1 MQRPSTECS
10 TEEIR
15 RFADRLGHG
24 VAGSELDRIAELVDS
39 ELDSYMTLTGE
50 RPPRS
55 PSDHPQDVT
64 IDPGAEADPYNA
76 FLATFTLDGA
86 ETGPLDGLD
95 VALKDNT
102 AVAGVPTTCGSRV
115 FETAV
120 PSEHATV
127 VDRLR
132 TAGGRIVGKTNMDE
146 MAYGPTSETSQ
157 FGPVRNPVD
166 REHVA
171 GGSSSGSAA
180 AVAAGEVDVALGTD
194 TGGSVRIPSSLCG
207 IVGVK
212 PSYGAVSRSGIVDAA
227 PSMDHVGS
235 IAPDVATAARVLD
248 AVVGSDPRD
257 PASAAADRLG
267 ATTDAVDDPPA
278 LETCSFGLP
287 SELFA
292 DHVDEGVEARVRA
305 VVDELTDAGATV
317 ETVSLP
323 TVPALETVWK
333 AIVNTELAAMFLAS
347 GAPVARRR
355 SVDTAWYDAAAD
367 AVAARGHAFGETV
380 RAMTIAGTWILDR
393 GNGRQYTRALEIRE
407 RFTAELDRALEGHD
421 ALLSPTTPAT
431 APTVS
436 ADSDARRVPLAYNT
450 RPADLAHVP
459 AVSLPAGRV
468 DGLPIGLQ
476 LYGQRYEDAA
486 LLGVAR
492 AIERRV

>member
-1 MQRPSTECS
+1 MDAPSTACDPEAV
-10 TEEIR
+10 R
-15 RFADRLGHG
+15 RLANRLGHG
-24 VAGSELDRIAELVDS
+24 VSDGELDRIAALVDS
-39 ELDSYMTLTGE
+39 EVTSYATLMEE
-50 RPPRS
+50 RPARS
-55 PSDHPQDVT
+55 RPDHPRDVT
-64 IDPGAEADPYNA
+64 IDPGSEADPHNA
-76 FLATFTLDGA
+76 FLATFALDGA
-86 ETGPLDGLD
+86 ETGPLAGLD
-95 VALKDNT
+95 VALKDNV

-120 PSEHATV
+120 PGEHATV

-132 TAGGRIVGKTNMDE
+132 AAGATVVGKTNMDE

-180 AVAAGEVDVALGTD
+180 AVATGAVDVAVGTD

-207 IVGVK
+207 VVGVK
-212 PSYGAVSRSGIVDAA
+212 PSYGAVSRSGVVDAA
-227 PSMDHVGS
+227 PSMDHVGP
-235 IAPDVATAARVLD
+235 IARDLTTAARALD
-248 AVVGSDPRD
+248 AMVGADSRD
-257 PASAAADRLG
+257 PASAAAERLG
-267 ATTDAVDDPPA
+267 ATTDGVEDPPA
-278 LETCSFGLP
+278 LDACSFGVP
-287 SELFA
+287 EALFGE
-292 DHVDEGVEARVRA
+292 HVDDAVETRIRA
-305 VVDELTDAGATV
+305 VVDDVADAGATV
-317 ETVSLP
+317 EPVSLP
-323 TVPALETVWK
+323 GVPTLETVWK

-355 SVDTAWYDAAAD
+355 SVDTDWYDAAAD
-367 AVAARGHAFGETV
+367 AVAARGDAFGETV
-380 RAMTIAGTWILDR
+380 RAMTTAGAWILEKED
-393 GNGRQYTRALEIRE
+393 GRPYTRALERRE
-407 RFTAELDRALEGHD
+407 QFTAVLDRELAEHD

-436 ADSDARRVPLAYNT
+436 TDADTRRVPLAYNT

-476 LYGQRYEDAA
+476 LYGRRYEDAA

-492 AIERRV
+492 AVERSL